1 MKLIGLTGGIASG
14 KSTVSRLLQEHD
26 IPVID
31 ADKIARQVVEPG
43 RRANKLIRKHF
54 GDDVFLPDG
63 NIDRPK
69 LGQVIFGD
77 PAKRK
82 VLNQCTHPAVRQEM
96 LKQAFLYWIKGADVV
111 VLDVPL
117 LFESGMDK
125 LVGTTVVVYCSE
137 VLQLQRLMK
146 RDQMGEDAAV
156 QRIRSQMSLND
167 KVSKADVVIDN
178 SSDLSQL
185 QVQVK
190 NLIQRIR
197 PSTLTWMFEY
207 IGPPAI
213 IAGFA
218 VVAKLYLPRALL
230 YLGDVIAKKRAGL
243 A

>member
-1 MKLIGLTGGIASG
+1 M
-14 KSTVSRLLQEHD
+14 
-26 IPVID
+26 
-31 ADKIARQVVEPG
+31 
-43 RRANKLIRKHF
+43 
-54 GDDVFLPDG
+54 
-63 NIDRPK
+63 
-69 LGQVIFGD
+69 
-77 PAKRK
+77 
-82 VLNQCTHPAVRQEM
+82 
-96 LKQAFLYWIKGADVV
+96 
-111 VLDVPL
+111 
-117 LFESGMDK
+117 
-125 LVGTTVVVYCSE
+125 
-137 VLQLQRLMK
+137 LQLQRLMK

-243 A
+243 AWWIKTVVHFSAEFRSTLHLFLFSTHTLRSIWYMSKRKRHRDWHPCSHPTLVL

>member
-1 MKLIGLTGGIASG
+1 M
-14 KSTVSRLLQEHD
+14 
-26 IPVID
+26 
-31 ADKIARQVVEPG
+31 
-43 RRANKLIRKHF
+43 
-54 GDDVFLPDG
+54 
-63 NIDRPK
+63 
-69 LGQVIFGD
+69 
-77 PAKRK
+77 
-82 VLNQCTHPAVRQEM
+82 
-96 LKQAFLYWIKGADVV
+96 
-111 VLDVPL
+111 
-117 LFESGMDK
+117 
-125 LVGTTVVVYCSE
+125 
-137 VLQLQRLMK
+137 LQLQRLMK
-146 RDQMGEDAAV
+146 RDQMDEDAAV

-213 IAGFA
+213 IAGLA